1 MRSGPGAKDATKDGP
16 EDGSEGRNAW
26 RRARAAAVVGGILIL
41 AALAAGAQLPGR
53 DPLTPSEADAMRSAA
68 GHPGKRVQ
76 LLLQDAGQR
85 LARLQSLQSS
95 NLPGRL
101 TTMHF
106 MLREY
111 REILDE
117 LDDNFDEWM
126 SGHTTS
132 EMAGKPKL
140 KKPLDQAIAAEQGFL
155 KTLTEVRAKSS
166 PGDLETYRFAWSDA
180 RDATNG
186 DIQDQQSD
194 LVEIQHRKAA
204 SKATKKKTHK
214 RFPFAMLAI
223 ATPHH
228 A

>member
-1 MRSGPGAKDATKDGP
+1 MWSGPGTIEGP
-16 EDGSEGRNAW
+16 ERQNSW
-26 RRARAAAVVGGILIL
+26 RRARAVAVVGGILML

-53 DPLTPSEADAMRSAA
+53 DPLTHSEADAMRNAA

-76 LLLQDAGQR
+76 LLLQDAGER

-95 NLPGRL
+95 YLQGRL
-101 TTMHF
+101 TTMHL

-132 EMAGKPKL
+132 EMSGKPKL
-140 KKPLDQAIAAEQGFL
+140 KKPLDEAIAAEQGFL
-155 KTLTEVRAKSS
+155 KTLAEVRAKSS
-166 PGDLETYRFAWSDA
+166 PSDLETYRFALSDA

-194 LVEIQHRKAA
+194 LAEIQRRKAE
-204 SKATKKKTHK
+204 SKAAKKKPHK
-214 RFPFAMLAI
+214 SFPFAMLAI
-223 ATPHH
+223 ATPLH